1 MPECVNLTKKERY
14 AEPEI
19 SSKASS
25 VCSQCGTT
33 FRQEWDDERGRYSEF
48 RLCPSCRANCSPSK
62 VSKKQ
67 VTLEYNP
74 HKFQSMVH
82 HSTKRFRV
90 IAAGARGGKDYCCV
104 VEFFAYLMKC
114 ANEGRPKT
122 LMPKVMGWIIA
133 PTETIARQNWRDL
146 KRVIPKELIADE
158 SRSTGQMTLIN
169 GVLIELHSAYD
180 PESLVAVGLDIV
192 LITEAARIKDLETVW
207 DNLEMRL
214 NSPYKGIGGKG
225 GVGLIN
231 SSPLGKNYFYKMFQ
245 FGVNSKQNPLYDP
258 DWESFHWTTWDNP
271 YMADKGNEVKANG
284 KTYKEN
290 LKNRMSDARYRQD
303 IMGEFL
309 ANKYAVFP
317 TFEKCLEA
325 VPKFKTQEERDKY
338 IEEWQSPK
346 SFMTYSIGYDPASIG
361 DSPVLWVKEDETGK
375 IMQSVSMDGYGWTA
389 QFDCIA
395 MYSAR
400 YNGAVVKFGR
410 TGHETVNS
418 QLAERGISTV
428 PINEQGANKGNLVE
442 NLARVVENR
451 QMIILDD
458 GSEMTER
465 IKVEFSDYVRDRK
478 GNTIVYHNGSSGD
491 GHDDHVSAAYFV
503 FSDVETIN
511 PSLPWCGL
519 IGGA

>member
-1 MPECVNLTKKERY
+1 MPEAIELTKKKRY
-14 AEPEI
+14 PRPEI
-19 SSKASS
+19 SAKATS
-25 VCSQCGTT
+25 VCTQCGTT
-33 FRQEWDDERGRYSEF
+33 FNQEWNSERGEYSEF
-48 RLCPSCRANCSPSK
+48 KMCPHCRSAYSPAN
-62 VSKKQ
+62 VSRKKI
-67 VTLEYNP
+67 TLEYQP
-74 HKFQSMVH
+74 HKYQVMVH
-82 HSTKRFRV
+82 NSKKRFRV

-104 VEFFAYLMKC
+104 VEFFTYLMKC
-114 ANEGRPKT
+114 ANEERPAT
-122 LMPKVMGWIIA
+122 LVPKVMGWIIA

-146 KRVIPKELIADE
+146 KRVVPKELIADE

-214 NSPYKGIGGKG
+214 NSPHKGIGGKG

-231 SSPLGKNYFYKMFQ
+231 SSPLGKNYFYKMYQ
-245 FGVNSKQNPLYDP
+245 FGVNQKGNTLYDP

-271 YMADKGNEVKANG
+271 YMAIKGDEVKSNG

-290 LKNRMSDARYRQD
+290 LRNRMSETRYRQD
-303 IMGEFL
+303 ILGEFL
-309 ANKYAVFP
+309 SNKFSVFP
-317 TFEKCLEA
+317 TFERCLEA
-325 VPKFKTQEERDKY
+325 VPRFKTEEERQKY
-338 IEEWQSPK
+338 IDEWRSPK
-346 SFMTYSIGYDPASIG
+346 SYLTYSIGYDPASIG
-361 DSPVLWVKEDETGK
+361 DSPVLWVKENETGK
-375 IMQSVSMDGYGWTA
+375 IMQTVSMDGYGWTA

-395 MYSAR
+395 MYSAK
-400 YNGAVVKFGR
+400 YNNAVVKFGR

-418 QLAERGISTV
+418 QLVERGIFTV
-428 PINEQGANKGNLVE
+428 PINEQGPNKGNLVE

-451 QMIILDD
+451 QMTVLDD

-465 IKVEFSDYVRDRK
+465 IKVEFSDYIRDRK

-503 FSDVETIN
+503 FSDTETIN
-511 PSLPWCGL
+511 PVLPWCGL
-519 IGGA
+519 VSGV

>member
-1 MPECVNLTKKERY
+1 MPEAIELTKKKRY
-14 AEPEI
+14 PRPEI
-19 SSKASS
+19 SAKATS
-25 VCSQCGTT
+25 VCTQCGTT
-33 FRQEWDDERGRYSEF
+33 FNQEWNSELGEYSEF
-48 RLCPSCRANCSPSK
+48 KMCPSCRAEYSPPS

-67 VTLEYNP
+67 IRLDYNP
-74 HKFQSMVH
+74 HKYQAMVH
-82 HSTKRFRV
+82 NSDKRFRV

-104 VEFFAYLMKC
+104 VEFFTYLMKC
-114 ANEGRPKT
+114 ANEERPAT
-122 LMPKVMGWIIA
+122 LVPKVMGWIIA

-214 NSPYKGIGGKG
+214 NSPHKGIGGKG

-231 SSPLGKNYFYKMFQ
+231 SSPLGKNYFYKMYQ
-245 FGVNSKQNPLYDP
+245 FGLNQKGNTLYDP

-271 YMADKGNEVKANG
+271 YMAIKGDEVKSNG

-290 LKNRMSDARYRQD
+290 LRNRMSESRYRQD
-303 IMGEFL
+303 ILGEFL
-309 ANKYAVFP
+309 SNKFSVFP
-317 TFEKCLEA
+317 TFERCLEA
-325 VPKFKTQEERDKY
+325 VPRFKTEEERQKY
-338 IEEWQSPK
+338 IDEWRSPK
-346 SFMTYSIGYDPASIG
+346 SYLTYSIGYDPASIG
-361 DSPVLWVKEDETGK
+361 DSPVLWVKENETGK
-375 IMQSVSMDGYGWTA
+375 IMQTVSMDGYGWTA

-395 MYSAR
+395 MYSAK
-400 YNGAVVKFGR
+400 YNNAVVKFGR

-418 QLAERGISTV
+418 QLVERRISTV
-428 PINEQGANKGNLVE
+428 PINEQGPNKGNLVE

-451 QMIILDD
+451 QMIVLDD
-458 GSEMTER
+458 GSEITER
-465 IKVEFSDYVRDRK
+465 IKVEFSDYIRDRK

-503 FSDVETIN
+503 FSDTETIN
-511 PSLPWCGL
+511 PVLPWCGL
-519 IGGA
+519 VSGV

>member
-1 MPECVNLTKKERY
+1 MPESVELTKKNRY
-14 AEPEI
+14 KKPEI
-19 SSKASS
+19 SAKATS
-25 VCSQCGTT
+25 VCTQCGTT
-33 FRQEWDDERGRYSEF
+33 FNQEWNSERGEYSEF
-48 RLCPSCRANCSPSK
+48 KMCPHCRSAYSPAN
-62 VSKKQ
+62 VSRKKI
-67 VTLEYNP
+67 TLEYQP
-74 HKFQSMVH
+74 HKYQVMVH
-82 HSTKRFRV
+82 NSKKRFRV

-104 VEFFAYLMKC
+104 VEFFTYLMKC
-114 ANEGRPKT
+114 ANEERPAT
-122 LMPKVMGWIIA
+122 LVPKVMGWIIA

-214 NSPYKGIGGKG
+214 NSPHKGIGGKG

-231 SSPLGKNYFYKMFQ
+231 SSPLGKNYFYKMYQ
-245 FGVNSKQNPLYDP
+245 FGVNQKGNTLYDP

-271 YMADKGNEVKANG
+271 YMAIKGDEVKSNG

-290 LKNRMSDARYRQD
+290 LRNRMSETRYRQD
-303 IMGEFL
+303 ILGEFL
-309 ANKYAVFP
+309 SNKFSVFP
-317 TFEKCLEA
+317 TFERCLEA
-325 VPKFKTQEERDKY
+325 VPRFKTEEERQKY
-338 IEEWQSPK
+338 IDEWRSPK
-346 SFMTYSIGYDPASIG
+346 SYLTYSIGYDPASIG
-361 DSPVLWVKEDETGK
+361 DSPVLWVKENETGK

-395 MYSAR
+395 MYSAK
-400 YNGAVVKFGR
+400 YNNAVVKFGR

-418 QLAERGISTV
+418 QLLERRISTV
-428 PINEQGANKGNLVE
+428 PINEQGPNKGNLVE

-451 QMIILDD
+451 QMIVLDD
-458 GSEMTER
+458 GSEITER
-465 IKVEFSDYVRDRK
+465 IKVEFSDYIRDRK

-503 FSDVETIN
+503 FSDTETIN
-511 PSLPWCGL
+511 PVLPWCGL
-519 IGGA
+519 VSGV